1 MNELDLLKKHWNAN
15 QNFPKISKDEIK
27 KMIHKKSSSIVM
39 WIFII
44 SVIEFLCLNL
54 ASFFLFNEESTDLQE
69 KNNPIFELIVN
80 NIDYLSGFI
89 SLVFIFLFYTK
100 YRKICVADSTKNLMK
115 QILQTKR
122 MVNYYI
128 AINISLISI
137 LSLFAIISIL
147 SSDAD
152 TSHSWKYYTYILG
165 LFTFLFLIFFVII
178 WLYYR
183 VVYGILTKRLM
194 KNYQEL
200 EKIEN

>member
-15 QNFPKISKDEIK
+15 QDFPKISKDEIEG
-27 KMIHKKSSSIVM
+27 MIHKKSSSIVM

-54 ASFFLFNEESTDLQE
+54 ASLFLFSEDSDFKE
-69 KNNPIFELIVN
+69 NNNQVFDFILN

-89 SLVFIFLFYTK
+89 SLIFIVVFYIK
-100 YRKICVADSTKNLMK
+100 YRKICVADNTKNLMK
-115 QILQTKR
+115 QILQTKK

-128 AINISLISI
+128 AINIS
-137 LSLFAIISIL
+137 IISIL
-147 SSDAD
+147 TMYAAITILSAD
-152 TSHSWKYYTYILG
+152 NDPSHGWKYYLFIAGIFALLFLFFLG
-165 LFTFLFLIFFVII
+165 LI

-183 VVYGILTKRLM
+183 LVYGILIKRLM

-200 EKIEN
+200 EKIED